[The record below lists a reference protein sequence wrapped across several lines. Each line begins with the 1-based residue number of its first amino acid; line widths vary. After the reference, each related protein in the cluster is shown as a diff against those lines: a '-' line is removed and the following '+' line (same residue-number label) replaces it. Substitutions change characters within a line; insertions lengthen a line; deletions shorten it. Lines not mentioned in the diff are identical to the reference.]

1 MKSVRI
7 RMKHFCNRL
16 GPYISNLV
24 KPGLFFSNIIMNG
37 PNRHSG
43 YLYYID
49 GYKKWNRSSQTTVID
64 IKITALTMQLNG
76 IGLIRRKFVVCPQ
89 SSILHP
95 KSTKLGK
102 LGIFNSL
109 EIA

>member
-64 IKITALTMQLNG
+64 IKTTALKNAIEWHWSPTSEMVRTLV
-76 IGLIRRKFVVCPQ
+76 KF
-89 SSILHP
+89 H
-95 KSTKLGK
+95 
-102 LGIFNSL
+102 
-109 EIA
+109 